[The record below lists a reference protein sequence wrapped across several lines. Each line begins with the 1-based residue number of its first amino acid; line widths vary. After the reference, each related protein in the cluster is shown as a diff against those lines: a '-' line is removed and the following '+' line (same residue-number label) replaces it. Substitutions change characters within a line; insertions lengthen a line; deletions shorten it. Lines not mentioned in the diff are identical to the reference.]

1 MTKRSKWSIGLFGG
15 LVVALTIGFSIGPGI
30 VERGQTT
37 VVGTEATASAQ
48 ATALHRQLTIIDMH
62 GDTLLW
68 KRDVLEPAHRGHI
81 DLPRLQQG
89 GVALQVF
96 SSVSQVPRGINYLN
110 NPPTDSLPGL
120 AILQAQPISTWFS
133 PLGRTLYHSQK
144 LADAVAHS
152 RGQLQWVRSRP
163 DLEALLIARN
173 SGGAPPPIGVLFSV
187 EGLHNL
193 EGSFAN
199 LDRLYQAG
207 VRMAGLVHFF
217 DNELAGSMHGEHK
230 DGLTPFGR
238 QVVAEME
245 RRGMIIDIAHAS
257 HATVREV
264 LAIAT
269 RPIVS
274 SHGGVQATCQE
285 NRNLTDEE
293 IRGVARLH
301 GVIGVGV
308 WDAAVCGTEP
318 KDTARAMR
326 HIRDL
331 VGIET
336 VGLGTDFDGAIAA
349 GYDVSRLELLTQ
361 ALLDEGFS
369 DSEIALALGGNSL
382 RLLREVLPDR

>member
-15 LVVALTIGFSIGPGI
+15 LVVALTIGFCIGPGI

-68 KRDVLEPAHRGHI
+68 KRDLLEPAHRGHI

-173 SGGAPPPIGVLFSV
+173 SGSAPPPIGVLFSV

-230 DGLTPFGR
+230 GGLTPFGR